1 MKKLY
6 LLLGC
11 LLSLDALAYSAAEL
25 REDCQAADTTIV
37 QNKPADPQHALRV
50 ARCTYYLSGFAD
62 GYTVGDYLADKVG
75 VQLNAFCVPR
85 TPAEMVEAVRRLAAD
100 RAAGLPGGGTR
111 RIVQQQTWE
120 RAAAGVLE
128 ALEGAA
134 APSRA
139 RRP

>member
-85 TPAEMVEAVRRLAAD
+85 TPDRTSRLVRVLLAHFD
-100 RAAGLPGGGTR
+100 HLPPNIDTPTAT
-111 RIVQQQTWE
+111 VV
-120 RAAAGVLE
+120 AAALSKAFPCGDE
-128 ALEGAA
+128 TAKK
-134 APSRA
+134 
-139 RRP
+139 